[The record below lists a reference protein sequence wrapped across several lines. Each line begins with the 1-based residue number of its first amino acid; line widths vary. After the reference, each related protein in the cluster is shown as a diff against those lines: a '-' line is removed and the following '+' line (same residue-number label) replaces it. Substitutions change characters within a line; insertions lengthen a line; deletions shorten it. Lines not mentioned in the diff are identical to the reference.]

1 MTTKT
6 KLAILL
12 LATVIPA
19 CNSAQRNLLESASG
33 GVISTGNWLK
43 LVGVWELTGGA
54 DFTLVFRGNGTF
66 EDHLEGERR
75 GGDFVPDG
83 PLHIIMYYD
92 PPCGDGPDETPCRV
106 KLRYEVEGS
115 KLVITVSQ
123 GDLVFRKVEE

>member
-6 KLAILL
+6 KLAVLL
-12 LATVIPA
+12 LAVVIAA

-43 LVGVWELTGGA
+43 LVGVWELTDGS
-54 DFTLVFRGNGTF
+54 DFTLVFRGNATF
-66 EDHLEGERR
+66 EEHLEGERS

-83 PLHIIMYYD
+83 PLHITLYYD
-92 PPCGDGPDETPCRV
+92 PPCGDGPDEIPCRV

-115 KLVITVSQ
+115 KLVISSPQ
-123 GDLVFRKVEE
+123 GDLVFRKVGE